1 MDICM
6 SCRRWTRETADGCY
20 LNVKIIYFD
29 LLFVVDLLYNLL
41 FNELKASSKSTTK
54 THFGQRVNM
63 HPQWQNIQHGPV
75 HLISPLEERLAVGSM
90 GEHGTVAQWKSR
102 IS

>member
-1 MDICM
+1 M

-20 LNVKIIYFD
+20 LNVKLIYFD

-54 THFGQRVNM
+54 THLGQRVN
-63 HPQWQNIQHGPV
+63 ITFSGV
-75 HLISPLEERLAVGSM
+75 EEGRFF
-90 GEHGTVAQWKSR
+90 R
-102 IS
+102 